1 MPAGGH
7 SKQQTNGEW
16 LPWNNGVCIGKQ
28 FRLNKFLALIR
39 LALAMRGEDEDQQ
52 VDDRIRAKSE
62 CRFHYIKVALAE
74 LRRTAHQPA
83 TDRNNP
89 PTKFSRRL
97 GN

>member
-39 LALAMRGEDEDQQ
+39 LALAMRGEDEDRQ

-62 CRFHYIKVALAE
+62 CRFHYI
-74 LRRTAHQPA
+74 
-83 TDRNNP
+83 
-89 PTKFSRRL
+89 
-97 GN
+97 